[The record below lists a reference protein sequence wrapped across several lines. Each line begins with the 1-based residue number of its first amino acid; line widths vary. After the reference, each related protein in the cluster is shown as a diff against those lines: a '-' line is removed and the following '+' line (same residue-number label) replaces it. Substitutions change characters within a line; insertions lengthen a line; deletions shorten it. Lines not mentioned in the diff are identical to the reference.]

1 MAKDHP
7 ILFSA
12 PMIRAIFDGRKT
24 QTRRVLDAWCDEP
37 PAVVEDGVI
46 TAFDAD
52 YCSYRWPKTNAIGD
66 RLWVRESHYLTDDG
80 DYERVVYAADTD
92 DVRLHLAGVEQLRA
106 CHPNI
111 DWSKHAR
118 LRPSIHMPRWASR
131 ITLDVSGV
139 KIQRLQDISEEDAI
153 AEGVDPLHGGWFPYG
168 ISTFMTTIQDGRE
181 VPAQYCASARDS
193 FQMLWNHLNGQK
205 KRFSWEANPWV
216 AAYSFTPIFKNIDQI
231 AEAA

>member
-1 MAKDHP
+1 MANDRP

-46 TAFDAD
+46 TAFDED

-66 RLWVRESHYLTDDG
+66 RLWVREAWAPLSALIHNDPGAQALADRAFYRADNGTIDG
-80 DYERVVYAADTD
+80 EISR
-92 DVRLHLAGVEQLRA
+92 
-106 CHPNI
+106 
-111 DWSKHAR
+111 W
-118 LRPSIHMPRWASR
+118 RPSIHMPRWASR

-153 AEGVDPLHGGWFPYG
+153 AEGVEPLHGGWFPYG

-216 AAYSFTPIFKNIDQI
+216 AAYTFTPIFQNIDQI